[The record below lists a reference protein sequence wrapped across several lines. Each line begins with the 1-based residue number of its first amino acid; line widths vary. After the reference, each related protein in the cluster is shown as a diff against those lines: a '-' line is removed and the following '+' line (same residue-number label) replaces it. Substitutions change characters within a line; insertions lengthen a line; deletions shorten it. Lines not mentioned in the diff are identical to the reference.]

1 MKLFILEKRDGMKG
15 KKKREER
22 EKKQR
27 RKSLY
32 QWDLRYYYWHR
43 TVTRERALPPRSR
56 SSRPN
61 SRTQT
66 IGGARSRLLEVS
78 LSAKDVLE
86 RVGEPRAS
94 VEVTFLGTKSSFNLS
109 FPSEQTTTIKRT
121 SPSSLRLIIFTN
133 YFINVIKWWKYIYG
147 FFLIIHR
154 TGYREI
160 SNFRR

>member
-1 MKLFILEKRDGMKG
+1 MKG

>member
-1 MKLFILEKRDGMKG
+1 MKG

-109 FPSEQTTTIKRT
+109 FFPSEQTTTIKRT
-121 SPSSLRLIIFTN
+121 SPFSLRLIIFTN

>member
-1 MKLFILEKRDGMKG
+1 MVWRV
-15 KKKREER
+15 KKKERKEKKNKEGNLYTSETCAIIIDIERLRENVLSRPARVPLDLIRGRRRSEER
-22 EKKQR
+22 
-27 RKSLY
+27 
-32 QWDLRYYYWHR
+32 
-43 TVTRERALPPRSR
+43 V
-56 SSRPN
+56 
-61 SRTQT
+61 
-66 IGGARSRLLEVS
+66 LEVS

-121 SPSSLRLIIFTN
+121 SPFSLRLIIFTN

>member
-1 MKLFILEKRDGMKG
+1 MVWRV
-15 KKKREER
+15 KKKERKEKKNKEGNLYTSETCAIIIDIERLRENVLSRPARVPLDLIRGRRRSEER
-22 EKKQR
+22 
-27 RKSLY
+27 
-32 QWDLRYYYWHR
+32 
-43 TVTRERALPPRSR
+43 V
-56 SSRPN
+56 
-61 SRTQT
+61 
-66 IGGARSRLLEVS
+66 LEVS

-121 SPSSLRLIIFTN
+121 SFFFTTNYFWNTN

>member
-1 MKLFILEKRDGMKG
+1 MKG

-121 SPSSLRLIIFTN
+121 SFFFTTNYFWNTN